1 MDLSPAQRVL
11 AFVTIFVVLAGTGVY
26 LLISATHGHPAASSR
41 PSASHS
47 APPAASSP
55 AAATP
60 ALPAASPSAPDIY
73 AWLPFSQA
81 DLAQA
86 AAVTESFGAAY
97 GTYSYTESAAS
108 YASSM
113 RNLATSELD
122 ATLERGYAT
131 PGVASQRTQQK
142 SVYTGTAVINSLRT
156 FGPSSLTFV
165 VTINQSLTT
174 KSGKSQVSAQYAVT
188 VVNSG
193 GAWLVNDIESAAAG
207 NF

>member
-11 AFVTIFVVLAGTGVY
+11 AFVAIVIVLAGTGVY
-26 LLISATHGHPAASSR
+26 LLLSAGHGHPAASPR

-55 AAATP
+55 TASSPAPPAT
-60 ALPAASPSAPDIY
+60 SPSAPDIY

-81 DLAQA
+81 DLAKA
-86 AAVTESFGAAY
+86 AAVTQAFGAAY

-108 YASSM
+108 YAASL
-113 RNLATSELD
+113 RGLATSQLE
-122 ATLERGYAT
+122 ASLERGYAT
-131 PGVASQRTQQK
+131 PGVASQRAQQK
-142 SVYTGTAVINSLRT
+142 SVYTGSAVINSLRT
-156 FGPSSLTFV
+156 FGASSLTFV
-165 VTINQSLTT
+165 ATINQALTT
-174 KSGKSQVSAQYAVT
+174 KSGKSHVSGQYAVT

-193 GAWLVNDIESAAAG
+193 GTWLVNDIESATAG